1 MAGRVLILMGS
12 KSDEVVMKKCADI
25 LREFGIDYE
34 AKILS
39 AHRTP
44 DETTA
49 EVKRAEERGIDI
61 IIAGAGLSAHLPG
74 VVAAHTTLPVIGV
87 PLEAGA
93 LKGIDALFSI
103 AQMPPGVPV
112 ASVGIGSSQNAGL
125 LAVRILALKY
135 PELKEK
141 LKEYTKKMRE
151 KVLSQKAE
159 M

>member
-12 KSDEVVMKKCADI
+12 KSDEAVMKKCADV
-25 LREFGIDYE
+25 LREFGVDYE

-44 DETTA
+44 DETA
-49 EVKRAEERGIDI
+49 EEVKRAEERGIDV

-93 LKGIDALFSI
+93 LRGIDALLSI

-112 ASVGIGSSQNAGL
+112 ASVGIGSSQNAAL
-125 LAVRILALKY
+125 LAIRILALKY

-141 LKEYTKKMRE
+141 LKEYTRKMRE

-159 M
+159 L